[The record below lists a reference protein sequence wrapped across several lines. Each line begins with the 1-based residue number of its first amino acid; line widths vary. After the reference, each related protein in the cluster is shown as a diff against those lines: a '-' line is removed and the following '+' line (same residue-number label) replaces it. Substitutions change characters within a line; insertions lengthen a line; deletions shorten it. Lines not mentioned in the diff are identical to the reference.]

1 MKKLQCDE
9 NILKRELL
17 LNPIS
22 MFFLGLMLGVGI
34 RVLDLNPNFVSN
46 WGKVFSQVSIWILLC
61 TLIAIYSPTPKDAMY
76 NVFPFCVNMLV
87 AYYIYDDLVA
97 QQSSTYAYLWWS
109 AIAVLAPILAYI
121 AWFSKERGL
130 VPRII
135 RWSILIISMLSS
147 IIIFDG
153 YEYWDTIINT
163 ILAYF
168 LFFQKTNREMMQKR
182 RMRRQLSKYRK
193 KFPEDFEEQI
203 KDSKTEN

>member
-1 MKKLQCDE
+1 MKKLQCDK
-9 NILKRELL
+9 NVLKRELL

-22 MFFLGLMLGVGI
+22 MFFLGLILGVGI

-121 AWFSKERGL
+121 TWFSKERGL

-203 KDSKTEN
+203 KDSKT

>member
-1 MKKLQCDE
+1 MKKLQCDK
-9 NILKRELL
+9 NVLKRELL

-97 QQSSTYAYLWWS
+97 QQSSTYAFLWWS

-121 AWFSKERGL
+121 TWFAKERGL

>member
-121 AWFSKERGL
+121 TWFAKERGL

>member
-1 MKKLQCDE
+1 MKKLQCDK
-9 NILKRELL
+9 NVLKRELL

-121 AWFSKERGL
+121 TWFSKERGL

-203 KDSKTEN
+203 KDSKT